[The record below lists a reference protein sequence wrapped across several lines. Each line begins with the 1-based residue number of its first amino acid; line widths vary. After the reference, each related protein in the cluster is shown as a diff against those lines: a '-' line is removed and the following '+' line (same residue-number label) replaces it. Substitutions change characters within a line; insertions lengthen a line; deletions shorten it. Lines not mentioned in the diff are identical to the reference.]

1 MLSAR
6 VDRAALFD
14 QSRLQFMPPFQ
25 PTVALEAKRL
35 LHLAGCPSRSSLPM
49 NSLCRSIRRRWS
61 RMCFLPTAS
70 VSLGD
75 LEELVMAERCRIE
88 YAGLDKPERGR
99 QGPLSIGSTG

>member
-1 MLSAR
+1 
-6 VDRAALFD
+6 
-14 QSRLQFMPPFQ
+14 
-25 PTVALEAKRL
+25 
-35 LHLAGCPSRSSLPM
+35 
-49 NSLCRSIRRRWS
+49 
-61 RMCFLPTAS
+61 MCFLPTAS